1 MKKFGKTGII
11 ASAALVAALSV
22 SSLASV
28 MAGAQEETIVVPK
41 GFESEAVDI
50 AGGNEAL
57 LGWQYYFY
65 NDKDAAGNDRGY
77 SYESE
82 NLHVLATEKGR
93 TGNALHLKREKADG
107 ELVMYSYAFDVKAE
121 QNYIIGAFVKSLCA
135 QTANNKVTFKVKEQG
150 ANGSVIGDEHA
161 VLNSVDGRRDK
172 WTETTFSY
180 KTSTSAKTL
189 ILKICAE
196 GVGDFYVDD
205 ITVKSSNAGV
215 NSETYRMIGVGND
228 GASED
233 PASMPVLS
241 GVNLSSDSFDGDG
254 KSLKLNHNDV
264 YKTVFGILP
273 HGKTYNLSFKY
284 KNTSGGTADRM
295 SIRLDNVTTAGER
308 VWYAAPVNSTAGTPD
323 TEWKTYNY
331 EFTAVA
337 GQTDISWMG
346 IASYGGYLIDE
357 LSITG
362 TDEDGATMQYI
373 VNGSFSGAYL
383 EGYTYGGNYNVA
395 KQTDGTYVFASSA
408 VTKDS
413 GSGSRGYLRLDTSR
427 LEQGKTY
434 TLGFDYRSGGS
445 QAVTI
450 LYGTY
455 WQDQISLGDCGQS
468 TIAGWTS
475 KSFEFVAGTQVTDR
489 GDNTVRSATTIEIYG
504 DAGISWPTY
513 FKNISIKNAAGNE
526 FIENKTLV
534 APDGS
539 TYTSDFGTGDTEYTW
554 NDWNIVNGGIYGFT
568 FENGNK
574 DYKVCLNGSAGNA
587 ATAITKEIDVTGK
600 NIVSVDKQIYY
611 TADSSFG
618 SNLAV
623 TVLAGNNE
631 IAANEKGYFVL
642 PEGTESI
649 RVKFSANEFVTFKKV
664 YVNAHAH
671 GEDCANVGGKQYN
684 AYAFASDNLSCT
696 ATRYYACGGVA
707 KTETVETVFGGDSA
721 TFTETGKATYT
732 AVFKD
737 EDFDTQ
743 TVTVET
749 PMKSSPEVK
758 MIKNGASVR
767 TSEPYGIRWAAGI
780 RTADWNKLIEVYG
793 ENNVKAGV
801 IVAPLDYVEQADEFT
816 ISAFNAA
823 SLKYADIV
831 SDTFNAEVN
840 AMAEGYSGFYA
851 SLVNIQAGNL
861 NRKFAARAYV
871 AVEKDGVVTYYYGEY
886 SAENQAR
893 SIYEVSKSAVASS
906 TEKEAVKEFA
916 KGVLNKVID
925 VTVENGNAVL
935 TEIAGYASPYAVS
948 LSGNVLTI
956 TAADGADINNVK
968 IVCVNGKNY
977 KPTVSGN
984 AVTVSID

>member
-1 MKKFGKTGII
+1 MKKFGKMRI
-11 ASAALVAALSV
+11 AAAIALVAALLGSAT
-22 SSLASV
+22 ASAV
-28 MAGAQEETIVVPK
+28 GGVTAESATPT
-41 GFESEAVDI
+41 GFETQAVEI
-50 AGGNEAL
+50 TGGNEAL
-57 LGWQYYFY
+57 SGWQYYFY
-65 NDKDAAGNDRGY
+65 NETIKTYYQSNELFVR
-77 SYESE
+77 
-82 NLHVLATEKGR
+82 ATKNGR
-93 TGNALHLKREKADG
+93 TGNALEIERKKAGD
-107 ELVMYSYAFDVKAE
+107 ELWIYSYSFAVE
-121 QNYIIGAFVKSLCA
+121 SGTNYEISSFVKIADASGKLVYCIKEIDENGNDVTDSTILS
-135 QTANNKVTFKVKEQG
+135 QTQYIDRH
-150 ANGSVIGDEHA
+150 SVSG
-161 VLNSVDGRRDK
+161 VLSD
-172 WTETTFSY
+172 WTETSFTRTTEAAT
-180 KTSTSAKTL
+180 K
-189 ILKICAE
+189 KIVLRIRAE
-196 GVGDFYVDD
+196 GTGIINIDD
-205 ITVKSSNAGV
+205 LTVKKVIAPNT
-215 NSETYRMIGVGND
+215 NMFKMIGVGND
-228 GASED
+228 GKTED

-241 GVNLSSDSFDGDG
+241 ETNLSSDSSDGDG

-801 IVAPLDYVEQADEFT
+801 IVAPLDYVKQADEFT

-925 VTVENGNAVL
+925 VTVENGNVVL

>member
-1 MKKFGKTGII
+1 MKKFGKMRI
-11 ASAALVAALSV
+11 AAAIALVAALLGSAT
-22 SSLASV
+22 ASAV
-28 MAGAQEETIVVPK
+28 GGVTAESATPT
-41 GFESEAVDI
+41 GFETQAVEI
-50 AGGNEAL
+50 TGGNEAL
-57 LGWQYYFY
+57 SGWQYYFY
-65 NDKDAAGNDRGY
+65 NETIKTYYQSNELFVR
-77 SYESE
+77 
-82 NLHVLATEKGR
+82 ATQNGR
-93 TGNALHLKREKADG
+93 TGNALEIERKKAGD
-107 ELVMYSYAFDVKAE
+107 ELWIYSYSFAVE
-121 QNYIIGAFVKSLCA
+121 SGTNYEISSFVKIADASGKLVYCIKEIDENGNDVTDSTILS
-135 QTANNKVTFKVKEQG
+135 QTQYIDRH
-150 ANGSVIGDEHA
+150 SVSG
-161 VLNSVDGRRDK
+161 VLSD
-172 WTETTFSY
+172 WTETSFTRTTEAAT
-180 KTSTSAKTL
+180 K
-189 ILKICAE
+189 KIVLRIRAE
-196 GVGDFYVDD
+196 GTGIINIDD
-205 ITVKSSNAGV
+205 LTVKKVIAPNT
-215 NSETYRMIGVGND
+215 NMFKMIGVGND
-228 GASED
+228 GKTED

-241 GVNLSSDSFDGDG
+241 ETNLSSDSSDGDG

-295 SIRLDNVTTAGER
+295 SIRLDNVTTEGKR

-323 TEWKTYNY
+323 TEWQTYNY
-331 EFTAVA
+331 KFTAVA
-337 GQTDISWMG
+337 GQTDISWIG

-362 TDEDGATMQYI
+362 ADEDGATMQYI

-489 GDNTVRSATTIEIYG
+489 GDKTVRSATTIEIYG

-664 YVNAHAH
+664 YVNAHTH
-671 GEDCANVGGKQYN
+671 GEDCANVGGEQYN
-684 AYAFASDNLSCT
+684 AYAFASDNSSCT

-801 IVAPLDYVEQADEFT
+801 IVAPLDYVKQADEFT

-906 TEKEAVKEFA
+906 TEKETVKEFA

-948 LSGNVLTI
+948 LNGNVLTI

>member
-1 MKKFGKTGII
+1 MKKFGKMRI
-11 ASAALVAALSV
+11 AAAIALVAALLGSAT
-22 SSLASV
+22 ASAV
-28 MAGAQEETIVVPK
+28 GGVTAESATPT
-41 GFESEAVDI
+41 GFETQAVEI
-50 AGGNEAL
+50 TGGNEAL
-57 LGWQYYFY
+57 SGWQYYFY
-65 NDKDAAGNDRGY
+65 NETIKTYYQSNELFVR
-77 SYESE
+77 
-82 NLHVLATEKGR
+82 ATKNGR
-93 TGNALHLKREKADG
+93 TGNALEIERKKAGD
-107 ELVMYSYAFDVKAE
+107 ELWIYSYSFAVE
-121 QNYIIGAFVKSLCA
+121 SGTNYEISSFVKIADASGKLVYCIKEIDENGNDVTDSTILS
-135 QTANNKVTFKVKEQG
+135 QTQYIDRH
-150 ANGSVIGDEHA
+150 SVSG
-161 VLNSVDGRRDK
+161 VLSD
-172 WTETTFSY
+172 WTETSFTRTTEAAT
-180 KTSTSAKTL
+180 K
-189 ILKICAE
+189 KIVLRIRAE
-196 GVGDFYVDD
+196 GTGIINIDD
-205 ITVKSSNAGV
+205 LTVKKVIAPNT
-215 NSETYRMIGVGND
+215 NMFKMIGVGND
-228 GASED
+228 GKTED

-241 GVNLSSDSFDGDG
+241 GVNLSSDSSDGDG

-284 KNTSGGTADRM
+284 KNTSGGTADWM
-295 SIRLDNVTTAGER
+295 SIRLDNVTTEGKR

-323 TEWKTYNY
+323 TEWQTYNY
-331 EFTAVA
+331 KFTAVA
-337 GQTDISWMG
+337 GQTDISWIG

-395 KQTDGTYVFASSA
+395 KQTDETYVFASSA
-408 VTKDS
+408 VTKDD
-413 GSGSRGYLRLDTSR
+413 GTGARGYLRLDTSR

-489 GDNTVRSATTIEIYG
+489 GDKTVRSATTIEIYG

-574 DYKVCLNGSAGNA
+574 DYKVCLNGSADSTA
-587 ATAITKEIDVTGK
+587 IAITKEIDVTGK

-623 TVLAGNNE
+623 TILAGNNE

-671 GEDCANVGGKQYN
+671 GEDCANVGGEQYN
-684 AYAFASDNLSCT
+684 AYAFASDNSSCT

-707 KTETVETVFGGDSA
+707 KTETAKTVFGGDSA

-780 RTADWNKLIEVYG
+780 RTADWNKLVEVYG
-793 ENNVKAGV
+793 ENNVTAGV

-871 AVEKDGVVTYYYGEY
+871 AVKKDGVVTYYYGEY

-906 TEKEAVKEFA
+906 TEKETVKEFA
-916 KGVLNKVID
+916 KGMLNKVID

>member
-1 MKKFGKTGII
+1 MKKFGKMRI
-11 ASAALVAALSV
+11 AAAIALVAALLGSAT
-22 SSLASV
+22 ASAV
-28 MAGAQEETIVVPK
+28 GGVTAESATPT
-41 GFESEAVDI
+41 GFETQAVEI
-50 AGGNEAL
+50 TGGNEAL
-57 LGWQYYFY
+57 SGWQYYFY
-65 NDKDAAGNDRGY
+65 NETIKTYYQSNELFVR
-77 SYESE
+77 
-82 NLHVLATEKGR
+82 ATQNGR
-93 TGNALHLKREKADG
+93 TGNALEIERKKAGD
-107 ELVMYSYAFDVKAE
+107 ELWIYSYSFAVE
-121 QNYIIGAFVKSLCA
+121 SGTNYEISSFVKIADASGKLVYCIKEIDENGNDVTDSTILS
-135 QTANNKVTFKVKEQG
+135 QTQYIDRH
-150 ANGSVIGDEHA
+150 SVSG
-161 VLNSVDGRRDK
+161 VLSD
-172 WTETTFSY
+172 WTETSFTRTTEAAT
-180 KTSTSAKTL
+180 K
-189 ILKICAE
+189 KIVLRIRAE
-196 GVGDFYVDD
+196 GTGIINIDD
-205 ITVKSSNAGV
+205 LTVKKVIAPNT
-215 NSETYRMIGVGND
+215 NMFKMIGVGND

-241 GVNLSSDSFDGDG
+241 ETNLSSDSSDGDG

-295 SIRLDNVTTAGER
+295 SIRLDNVTTEGKR

-323 TEWKTYNY
+323 TEWQTYNY
-331 EFTAVA
+331 KFTAVA
-337 GQTDISWMG
+337 GQTDISWIG

-413 GSGSRGYLRLDTSR
+413 GSGARGYLRLDTSR

-568 FENGNK
+568 FEDGNK

-631 IAANEKGYFVL
+631 ISANEKGYFVL

-664 YVNAHAH
+664 YVNTHAH
-671 GEDCANVGGKQYN
+671 GEDCANVGGEQYN
-684 AYAFASDNLSCT
+684 AYAFASDNSSCT

-707 KTETVETVFGGDSA
+707 KTETAKTVFGGDSA

-801 IVAPLDYVEQADEFT
+801 IVAPLDYVKQADEFT

-906 TEKEAVKEFA
+906 TEKETVKEFA

>member
-1 MKKFGKTGII
+1 MKKFGKMRI
-11 ASAALVAALSV
+11 AAAIALVAALLGSAT
-22 SSLASV
+22 ASAV
-28 MAGAQEETIVVPK
+28 GGVTAESATPT
-41 GFESEAVDI
+41 GFETQAVEI
-50 AGGNEAL
+50 TGGNEAL
-57 LGWQYYFY
+57 SGWQYYFY
-65 NDKDAAGNDRGY
+65 NETIKTYYQSNELFVRATKD
-77 SYESE
+77 
-82 NLHVLATEKGR
+82 GR
-93 TGNALHLKREKADG
+93 TGNALEIERKKAGD
-107 ELVMYSYAFDVKAE
+107 ELWIYSYSFAVE
-121 QNYIIGAFVKSLCA
+121 SGTNYEISSFVKIADASGKLVYCIKEIDENGNDVTDSTILS
-135 QTANNKVTFKVKEQG
+135 QTQYIDRH
-150 ANGSVIGDEHA
+150 SVSG
-161 VLNSVDGRRDK
+161 VLSD
-172 WTETTFSY
+172 WTETSFTRTTEAAT
-180 KTSTSAKTL
+180 K
-189 ILKICAE
+189 KIVLRIRAE
-196 GVGDFYVDD
+196 GTGIINIDD
-205 ITVKSSNAGV
+205 LTVKKVIAPNT
-215 NSETYRMIGVGND
+215 NMFKMIGVGND
-228 GASED
+228 GKTED

-241 GVNLSSDSFDGDG
+241 GVNLSSDSSDGDG

-295 SIRLDNVTTAGER
+295 SIRLDNVTTAGKR

-337 GQTDISWMG
+337 GQTDISWIG

-413 GSGSRGYLRLDTSR
+413 GSESRGYLRLDTSR

-513 FKNISIKNAAGNE
+513 FKNISIKDVAGNE

-568 FENGNK
+568 FEDGNK

-631 IAANEKGYFVL
+631 ISANEKGYFVL

-671 GEDCANVGGKQYN
+671 GEDCANVGGEQYN

-871 AVEKDGVVTYYYGEY
+871 AVEKDGVITYYYGEY

>member
-1 MKKFGKTGII
+1 MKKFGKMRI
-11 ASAALVAALSV
+11 AAAIALVAALLGSAT
-22 SSLASV
+22 ASAV
-28 MAGAQEETIVVPK
+28 GGVTAEIATPT
-41 GFESEAVDI
+41 GFETQAVEI
-50 AGGNEAL
+50 TGGNEAL
-57 LGWQYYFY
+57 SGWQYYFY
-65 NDKDAAGNDRGY
+65 NETIKTYYQSNELFVR
-77 SYESE
+77 
-82 NLHVLATEKGR
+82 ATQNGR
-93 TGNALHLKREKADG
+93 TGNALEIERKKAGD
-107 ELVMYSYAFDVKAE
+107 ELWIYSYSFAVE
-121 QNYIIGAFVKSLCA
+121 SGTNYEISSFVKIADASGKLVYCIKEIDENGNDVTDSTILS
-135 QTANNKVTFKVKEQG
+135 QTQYIDRH
-150 ANGSVIGDEHA
+150 SVSG
-161 VLNSVDGRRDK
+161 VLSD
-172 WTETTFSY
+172 WTETSFTRTTEDAT
-180 KTSTSAKTL
+180 K
-189 ILKICAE
+189 KIVLRIRAE
-196 GVGDFYVDD
+196 GTGIINIDD
-205 ITVKSSNAGV
+205 LTVKKVIAPNT
-215 NSETYRMIGVGND
+215 NMFKMIGVGND

-241 GVNLSSDSFDGDG
+241 ETNLSSDSSDGDG

-323 TEWKTYNY
+323 TEWQTYNY

-337 GQTDISWMG
+337 GQTDISWIG

-395 KQTDGTYVFASSA
+395 KQTDETYVFASSA
-408 VTKDS
+408 ATKDD
-413 GSGSRGYLRLDTSR
+413 GTGARGYLRLDTSR

-671 GEDCANVGGKQYN
+671 GEDCANVGGEQYN

-801 IVAPLDYVEQADEFT
+801 IVAPLDYVKQADEFT

-906 TEKEAVKEFA
+906 TEKETVKEFA

-956 TAADGADINNVK
+956 TAADGADINYVK

>member
-50 AGGNEAL
+50 AGANEAL

-65 NDKDAAGNDRGY
+65 NDKDAAGNDRGF

-82 NLHVLATEKGR
+82 NLHVLATENGR

-107 ELVMYSYAFDVKAE
+107 ELVMYSYAFDVKAD
-121 QNYIIGAFVKSLCA
+121 QNYVIGAFVKSLCT

-161 VLNSVDGRRDK
+161 VLNSVDGRRDD

-180 KTSTSAKTL
+180 KTSASAKTL

-215 NSETYRMIGVGND
+215 NSETYQMIGVGND

-241 GVNLSSDSFDGDG
+241 GVNLSSDSSDGDG

-323 TEWKTYNY
+323 TEWQTYNY

-337 GQTDISWMG
+337 GQTDISWIG

-408 VTKDS
+408 ATKDD
-413 GSGSRGYLRLDTSR
+413 GTGARGYLRLDTSR

-504 DAGISWPTY
+504 DAGICWPTY
-513 FKNISIKNAAGNE
+513 FRNFSIKDAAGNE

-534 APDGS
+534 APDVVLGENEFPYGTFEGNVNYVPQDWTFEGEGNIYGLVFDTRWEAGAKPDWKICLYGTEEVPASAISKEIAVSKRTLALGYKAYTGS
-539 TYTSDFGTGDTEYTW
+539 VKVSALVGDTEIEA
-554 NDWNIVNGGIYGFT
+554 D
-568 FENGNK
+568 ENGF
-574 DYKVCLNGSAGNA
+574 
-587 ATAITKEIDVTGK
+587 IE
-600 NIVSVDKQIYY
+600 
-611 TADSSFG
+611 
-618 SNLAV
+618 
-623 TVLAGNNE
+623 
-631 IAANEKGYFVL
+631 L
-642 PEGTESI
+642 PEGTESV
-649 RVKFSANEFVTFKKV
+649 RLRFTATEYAAFKKLFLGTHTHAAPAEGGTTTEEATCTKIGGTFYYCGDCEKNV
-664 YVNAHAH
+664 YIEKIPMLPHDLEHVHEDATCRDGVDKDVCKVCH
-671 GEDCANVGGKQYN
+671 GEFN
-684 AYAFASDNLSCT
+684 
-696 ATRYYACGGVA
+696 
-707 KTETVETVFGGDSA
+707 
-721 TFTETGKATYT
+721 
-732 AVFKD
+732 
-737 EDFDTQ
+737 
-743 TVTVET
+743 VTVLPATGEHVYEKEILKEAT
-749 PMKSSPEVK
+749 CTSNGTEQDVCKVCGSKGNISVIPKKPHDYKDGKCTVCNAADPDYKPADSEDGKKGGCKSS
-758 MIKNGASVR
+758 
-767 TSEPYGIRWAAGI
+767 
-780 RTADWNKLIEVYG
+780 
-793 ENNVKAGV
+793 
-801 IVAPLDYVEQADEFT
+801 
-816 ISAFNAA
+816 
-823 SLKYADIV
+823 
-831 SDTFNAEVN
+831 
-840 AMAEGYSGFYA
+840 
-851 SLVNIQAGNL
+851 
-861 NRKFAARAYV
+861 
-871 AVEKDGVVTYYYGEY
+871 
-886 SAENQAR
+886 
-893 SIYEVSKSAVASS
+893 
-906 TEKEAVKEFA
+906 
-916 KGVLNKVID
+916 
-925 VTVENGNAVL
+925 
-935 TEIAGYASPYAVS
+935 
-948 LSGNVLTI
+948 
-956 TAADGADINNVK
+956 
-968 IVCVNGKNY
+968 
-977 KPTVSGN
+977 VSGG
-984 AVTVSID
+984 AIALGGLIAAAFVIGKRKKD

>member
-1 MKKFGKTGII
+1 MKKFGKMRI
-11 ASAALVAALSV
+11 AAAIALVAALLGSAT
-22 SSLASV
+22 ASAV
-28 MAGAQEETIVVPK
+28 GGVTAESATPT
-41 GFESEAVDI
+41 GFETQAVEI
-50 AGGNEAL
+50 TGGNEAL
-57 LGWQYYFY
+57 SGWQYYFY
-65 NDKDAAGNDRGY
+65 NETIKTYYQSNELFVR
-77 SYESE
+77 
-82 NLHVLATEKGR
+82 ATKNGR
-93 TGNALHLKREKADG
+93 TGNALEIERKKAGD
-107 ELVMYSYAFDVKAE
+107 ELWIYSYSFAVE
-121 QNYIIGAFVKSLCA
+121 SGTNYEISSFVKIADASGKLVYCIKEIDENGNDVTDSTILS
-135 QTANNKVTFKVKEQG
+135 QTQYIDRH
-150 ANGSVIGDEHA
+150 SVSG
-161 VLNSVDGRRDK
+161 VLSD
-172 WTETTFSY
+172 WTETSFTRTTEAAT
-180 KTSTSAKTL
+180 K
-189 ILKICAE
+189 KIVLRIRAE
-196 GVGDFYVDD
+196 GTGIINIDD
-205 ITVKSSNAGV
+205 LTVKKVIAPNT
-215 NSETYRMIGVGND
+215 NMFKMIGVGND
-228 GASED
+228 GKTED

-241 GVNLSSDSFDGDG
+241 GVNLSSDSSDGDG

-295 SIRLDNVTTAGER
+295 SIRLDNVTTEGKR

-323 TEWKTYNY
+323 TEWQTYNY
-331 EFTAVA
+331 KFTAVA
-337 GQTDISWMG
+337 GQTDISWIG

-395 KQTDGTYVFASSA
+395 KQTDETYVFASSA
-408 VTKDS
+408 VTKDD
-413 GSGSRGYLRLDTSR
+413 GTGARGYLRLDTSR

-489 GDNTVRSATTIEIYG
+489 GDKTVRSATTIEIYG
-504 DAGISWPTY
+504 DAGICWPTY

-671 GEDCANVGGKQYN
+671 GEDCANVGGEQYN
-684 AYAFASDNLSCT
+684 AYAFASDNSSCT

-737 EDFDTQ
+737 EDFHTQ

-801 IVAPLDYVEQADEFT
+801 IVAPLDYVKQADEFT

-906 TEKEAVKEFA
+906 TEKETVKEFA

-948 LSGNVLTI
+948 LNGNVLTI

-984 AVTVSID
+984 AVNVSID

>member
-50 AGGNEAL
+50 AGANEAL

-65 NDKDAAGNDRGY
+65 NDKDAAGNDRGF

-82 NLHVLATEKGR
+82 NLHVLATENGR

-107 ELVMYSYAFDVKAE
+107 ELVMYSYAFDVKAD
-121 QNYIIGAFVKSLCA
+121 QNYVIGAFVKSLCT
-135 QTANNKVTFKVKEQG
+135 QTANNKVTFKVKEQS

-161 VLNSVDGRRDK
+161 VLNSVDGRRDD

-189 ILKICAE
+189 VLKICAE

-228 GASED
+228 GKTED

-241 GVNLSSDSFDGDG
+241 GVNLSSDSSDGDG

-337 GQTDISWMG
+337 GQTDISWIG

-408 VTKDS
+408 ATKDD
-413 GSGSRGYLRLDTSR
+413 GTGARGYLKPDVSKLVAGT
-427 LEQGKTY
+427 EY
-434 TLGFDYRSGGS
+434 TLSFDYRSGGS
-445 QAVTI
+445 QAGSVF
-450 LYGTY
+450 YGNG
-455 WQDQISLGDCGQS
+455 WGDAEENLKDICTLTQA
-468 TIAGWTS
+468 TIASWTHKEVKFTAREGS
-475 KSFEFVAGTQVTDR
+475 HF
-489 GDNTVRSATTIEIYG
+489 EIYG
-504 DAGISWPTY
+504 DAGICWPTY
-513 FKNISIKNAAGNE
+513 FKNISIKEAAGNE

-534 APDGS
+534 APKVVLGENEFPHGTFEGNVNYVPQDWTFEGEGNIYGLVFDTRWEAGAKPDWKICLYGTEDAPASAISKEIAVSKRTLALGYKAYTGS
-539 TYTSDFGTGDTEYTW
+539 VKVSALVGDTEIEA
-554 NDWNIVNGGIYGFT
+554 D
-568 FENGNK
+568 ENGF
-574 DYKVCLNGSAGNA
+574 
-587 ATAITKEIDVTGK
+587 IE
-600 NIVSVDKQIYY
+600 
-611 TADSSFG
+611 
-618 SNLAV
+618 
-623 TVLAGNNE
+623 
-631 IAANEKGYFVL
+631 L
-642 PEGTESI
+642 PEGTESV
-649 RVKFSANEFVTFKKV
+649 RLRFTATEYAAFKKLFLGTHTHAAPAEGGTTTEEATCTKIGGTFYYCGDCEKNV
-664 YVNAHAH
+664 YIEKIPMLPHDLEHVHEDATCRDGVDKDVCKVCH
-671 GEDCANVGGKQYN
+671 GEFN
-684 AYAFASDNLSCT
+684 
-696 ATRYYACGGVA
+696 
-707 KTETVETVFGGDSA
+707 
-721 TFTETGKATYT
+721 
-732 AVFKD
+732 
-737 EDFDTQ
+737 
-743 TVTVET
+743 VTVLPATGEHVYEKEILKEAT
-749 PMKSSPEVK
+749 CTSNGTEQDVCQVCGSKGNISVIPKKPHDYKDGKCTVCNAEDPDYKPADSEDGKKGGCKSS
-758 MIKNGASVR
+758 
-767 TSEPYGIRWAAGI
+767 
-780 RTADWNKLIEVYG
+780 
-793 ENNVKAGV
+793 
-801 IVAPLDYVEQADEFT
+801 
-816 ISAFNAA
+816 
-823 SLKYADIV
+823 
-831 SDTFNAEVN
+831 
-840 AMAEGYSGFYA
+840 
-851 SLVNIQAGNL
+851 
-861 NRKFAARAYV
+861 
-871 AVEKDGVVTYYYGEY
+871 
-886 SAENQAR
+886 
-893 SIYEVSKSAVASS
+893 
-906 TEKEAVKEFA
+906 
-916 KGVLNKVID
+916 
-925 VTVENGNAVL
+925 
-935 TEIAGYASPYAVS
+935 
-948 LSGNVLTI
+948 
-956 TAADGADINNVK
+956 
-968 IVCVNGKNY
+968 
-977 KPTVSGN
+977 VSGG
-984 AVTVSID
+984 AIVLGGLIAAAFVVGKRKKDV

>member
-1 MKKFGKTGII
+1 MKKFGKMRI
-11 ASAALVAALSV
+11 AAAITLVAALLGSAT
-22 SSLASV
+22 ASAV
-28 MAGAQEETIVVPK
+28 GGVTAESATPT
-41 GFESEAVDI
+41 GFETQAVEI
-50 AGGNEAL
+50 TGGNEAL
-57 LGWQYYFY
+57 SGWQYYFY
-65 NDKDAAGNDRGY
+65 NETIKTYYQSNELFVR
-77 SYESE
+77 
-82 NLHVLATEKGR
+82 ATQNGR
-93 TGNALHLKREKADG
+93 TGNALEIERKKAGD
-107 ELVMYSYAFDVKAE
+107 ELWIYSYSFAVE
-121 QNYIIGAFVKSLCA
+121 SGTNYEISSFVKIADASGKLVYCIKEIDENGNDVTDSTILS
-135 QTANNKVTFKVKEQG
+135 QTQYIDRH
-150 ANGSVIGDEHA
+150 SVSG
-161 VLNSVDGRRDK
+161 VLSD
-172 WTETTFSY
+172 WTETSFTRTTEAAT
-180 KTSTSAKTL
+180 K
-189 ILKICAE
+189 KIVLRIRAE
-196 GVGDFYVDD
+196 GTGIINIDD
-205 ITVKSSNAGV
+205 LTVKKVIAPNT
-215 NSETYRMIGVGND
+215 NMFKMIGVGND

-241 GVNLSSDSFDGDG
+241 ETNLSSDSSDGDG

-264 YKTVFGILP
+264 YKTVFGVLP

-295 SIRLDNVTTAGER
+295 SIRLDNVTTAGVR
-308 VWYAAPVNSTAGTPD
+308 AYYAAPVNSTAGTPD

-337 GQTDISWMG
+337 GQTDISWIG

-489 GDNTVRSATTIEIYG
+489 GDKTVRSATTIEIYG

-671 GEDCANVGGKQYN
+671 GEDCANVGGEQYN
-684 AYAFASDNLSCT
+684 AYAFASDNSSCT

-801 IVAPLDYVEQADEFT
+801 IVAPLDYVKQADEFT

>member
-1 MKKFGKTGII
+1 MKKFGKMRI
-11 ASAALVAALSV
+11 AAAIALVAALLGSAT
-22 SSLASV
+22 ASAV
-28 MAGAQEETIVVPK
+28 GGVTAESATPT
-41 GFESEAVDI
+41 GFETQAVEI
-50 AGGNEAL
+50 TGGNEAL
-57 LGWQYYFY
+57 SGWQYYFY
-65 NDKDAAGNDRGY
+65 NETIKTYYQSNELFVR
-77 SYESE
+77 
-82 NLHVLATEKGR
+82 ATQNGR
-93 TGNALHLKREKADG
+93 TGNALEIERKKAGD
-107 ELVMYSYAFDVKAE
+107 ELWIYSYSFAVE
-121 QNYIIGAFVKSLCA
+121 SGTNYEISSFVKIADASGKLVYCIKEIDEIGNDVTDSTILS
-135 QTANNKVTFKVKEQG
+135 QTQYIDRH
-150 ANGSVIGDEHA
+150 SVSG
-161 VLNSVDGRRDK
+161 VLSD
-172 WTETTFSY
+172 WTETSFTRTTEAAT
-180 KTSTSAKTL
+180 K
-189 ILKICAE
+189 KIVLRIRAE
-196 GVGDFYVDD
+196 GTGIINIDD
-205 ITVKSSNAGV
+205 LTVKKVIAPNT
-215 NSETYRMIGVGND
+215 NMFKMIGVGND
-228 GASED
+228 GKTED

-241 GVNLSSDSFDGDG
+241 ETNLSSDSSDGDG

-295 SIRLDNVTTAGER
+295 SIRLDNVTTAGDR
-308 VWYAAPVNSTAGTPD
+308 VWYATPVNSTAGTPD

-489 GDNTVRSATTIEIYG
+489 GDKTVRSATTIEIYG

-568 FENGNK
+568 FEDGNK

-631 IAANEKGYFVL
+631 ISANEKGYFVL

-664 YVNAHAH
+664 YVNTHAH
-671 GEDCANVGGKQYN
+671 GEDCANVGGEQYN

-707 KTETVETVFGGDSA
+707 KTETAKTVFGGDSA

-801 IVAPLDYVEQADEFT
+801 IVAPLDYVKQADEFT

-831 SDTFNAEVN
+831 SDSFNAEVN

-906 TEKEAVKEFA
+906 TEKETVKEFA

>member
-1 MKKFGKTGII
+1 MKKFGKMRI
-11 ASAALVAALSV
+11 AAAIALVAALLGSAT
-22 SSLASV
+22 ASAV
-28 MAGAQEETIVVPK
+28 GGVTAESATPT
-41 GFESEAVDI
+41 GFETQAVEI
-50 AGGNEAL
+50 TGGNEAL
-57 LGWQYYFY
+57 SGWQYYFY
-65 NDKDAAGNDRGY
+65 NETIKTYYQSNELFVR
-77 SYESE
+77 
-82 NLHVLATEKGR
+82 ATQNGR
-93 TGNALHLKREKADG
+93 TGNALEIERKKAGD
-107 ELVMYSYAFDVKAE
+107 ELWIYSYSFAVE
-121 QNYIIGAFVKSLCA
+121 SGTNYEISSFVKIADASGKLVYCIKEIDENGNDVTDSTILS
-135 QTANNKVTFKVKEQG
+135 QTQYIDRH
-150 ANGSVIGDEHA
+150 SVSG
-161 VLNSVDGRRDK
+161 VLSD
-172 WTETTFSY
+172 WTETSFTRTTEAAT
-180 KTSTSAKTL
+180 K
-189 ILKICAE
+189 KIVLRIRAE
-196 GVGDFYVDD
+196 GTGIINIDD
-205 ITVKSSNAGV
+205 LTVKKVIAPNT
-215 NSETYRMIGVGND
+215 NMFKMIGVGND
-228 GASED
+228 GKSED

-241 GVNLSSDSFDGDG
+241 ETNLSSDSSDGDG

-295 SIRLDNVTTAGER
+295 SIRLDNVTTEGKR

-323 TEWKTYNY
+323 TEWQTYNY
-331 EFTAVA
+331 KFTAVA
-337 GQTDISWMG
+337 GQTDISWIG

-395 KQTDGTYVFASSA
+395 KQTDGTDVFASSA

-489 GDNTVRSATTIEIYG
+489 GDKTVRSATTIEIYG

-554 NDWNIVNGGIYGFT
+554 NDWNIVNGGIYGFM

-671 GEDCANVGGKQYN
+671 GEDCANVGGEQYN
-684 AYAFASDNLSCT
+684 AYAFASDNSSCT

-801 IVAPLDYVEQADEFT
+801 IVAPLDYVKQADEFT

-906 TEKEAVKEFA
+906 TEKETVKEFA

-935 TEIAGYASPYAVS
+935 AEIAGYASPYAVS

>member
-1 MKKFGKTGII
+1 MNKFGKMRVI
-11 ASAALVAALSV
+11 AAFTLALTM
-22 SSLASV
+22 LASV
-28 MAGAQEETIVVPK
+28 AAPSFASAEGESVIK
-41 GFESEAVDI
+41 SFEPRAVEID
-50 AGGNEAL
+50 GENEAL
-57 LGWQYYFY
+57 SGWQYYFFNASLNWY
-65 NDKDAAGNDRGY
+65 YQSNELFVR
-77 SYESE
+77 
-82 NLHVLATEKGR
+82 ATKNGR
-93 TGNALHLKREKADG
+93 TGNAMEIERKKATD
-107 ELVMYSYAFDVKAE
+107 ELWVSSYSFAVKPGTE
-121 QNYIIGAFVKSLCA
+121 YNISSFVKTTDSSCKLVWC
-135 QTANNKVTFKVKEQG
+135 VKELDE
-150 ANGSVIGDEHA
+150 NGNDVTDSTILSQTQYIDRHSVSG
-161 VLNSVDGRRDK
+161 VLSD
-172 WTETTFSY
+172 WTETSFTRTTEAAT
-180 KTSTSAKTL
+180 K
-189 ILKICAE
+189 KIVLRIRAE
-196 GVGDFYVDD
+196 GTGIINIDD
-205 ITVKSSNAGV
+205 LTVKKVIAPNT
-215 NSETYRMIGVGND
+215 NMFKMIGVGND

-241 GVNLSSDSFDGDG
+241 ETNLSSDSSDGDG

-295 SIRLDNVTTAGER
+295 SIRLDNVTTAGDR

-323 TEWKTYNY
+323 TEWQTYNY
-331 EFTAVA
+331 KFTAVA
-337 GQTDISWMG
+337 GQTDISWIG

-413 GSGSRGYLRLDTSR
+413 GSGARGYLRLDTSR

-568 FENGNK
+568 FEDGNK

-631 IAANEKGYFVL
+631 ISANEKGYFVL

-664 YVNAHAH
+664 YVNTHAH
-671 GEDCANVGGKQYN
+671 GEDCANVGGEQYN
-684 AYAFASDNLSCT
+684 AYAFASDNSSCT

-801 IVAPLDYVEQADEFT
+801 IVAPLDYVKQADEFT

-935 TEIAGYASPYAVS
+935 TEIAGYASPYGVS
-948 LSGNVLTI
+948 LNGNVLTI

>member
-1 MKKFGKTGII
+1 MKKFGKMRI
-11 ASAALVAALSV
+11 AAAIALVAALLGSAT
-22 SSLASV
+22 ASAV
-28 MAGAQEETIVVPK
+28 GGVTAESATPT
-41 GFESEAVDI
+41 GFETQAVEI
-50 AGGNEAL
+50 TGGNEAL
-57 LGWQYYFY
+57 SGWQYYFY
-65 NDKDAAGNDRGY
+65 NETIKTYYQSNELFVR
-77 SYESE
+77 
-82 NLHVLATEKGR
+82 ATQNGR
-93 TGNALHLKREKADG
+93 TGNALEIERKKAGD
-107 ELVMYSYAFDVKAE
+107 ELWIYSYSFAVE
-121 QNYIIGAFVKSLCA
+121 SGTNYEISSFVKIADASGKLVYCIKEIDENGNDVTDSTILS
-135 QTANNKVTFKVKEQG
+135 QTQYIDRH
-150 ANGSVIGDEHA
+150 SVSG
-161 VLNSVDGRRDK
+161 VLSD
-172 WTETTFSY
+172 WTETSFTRTTEAAT
-180 KTSTSAKTL
+180 K
-189 ILKICAE
+189 KIVLRIRAE
-196 GVGDFYVDD
+196 GTGIINIDD
-205 ITVKSSNAGV
+205 LTVKKVIAPNT
-215 NSETYRMIGVGND
+215 NMFKMIGVGND
-228 GASED
+228 GKSED

-241 GVNLSSDSFDGDG
+241 ETNLSSDSSDGDG

-295 SIRLDNVTTAGER
+295 SIRLDNVTTEGKR

-323 TEWKTYNY
+323 TEWQTYNY
-331 EFTAVA
+331 KFTAVA

-489 GDNTVRSATTIEIYG
+489 GDKTVRSATTIEIYG

-631 IAANEKGYFVL
+631 ISANEKGYFVL

-671 GEDCANVGGKQYN
+671 GEDCANVGGEQYN
-684 AYAFASDNLSCT
+684 AYAFASDNSSCT

-801 IVAPLDYVEQADEFT
+801 IVAPLDYVKQADEFT

-831 SDTFNAEVN
+831 SDSFNAEVN

>member
-1 MKKFGKTGII
+1 MKKFGKMRI
-11 ASAALVAALSV
+11 AAAIALVAALLGSAT
-22 SSLASV
+22 ASAV
-28 MAGAQEETIVVPK
+28 GGVTAESATPT
-41 GFESEAVDI
+41 GFETQAVEI
-50 AGGNEAL
+50 TGGNEAL
-57 LGWQYYFY
+57 SGWQYYFY
-65 NDKDAAGNDRGY
+65 NETIKTYYQSNELFVR
-77 SYESE
+77 
-82 NLHVLATEKGR
+82 ATQNGR
-93 TGNALHLKREKADG
+93 TGNALEIERKKAGD
-107 ELVMYSYAFDVKAE
+107 ELWIYSYSFAVE
-121 QNYIIGAFVKSLCA
+121 SGTNYEISSFVKIADASGKLVYCIKEIDENGNDVTDSTILS
-135 QTANNKVTFKVKEQG
+135 QTQYIDRH
-150 ANGSVIGDEHA
+150 SVSG
-161 VLNSVDGRRDK
+161 VLSD
-172 WTETTFSY
+172 WTETSFTRTTEAAT
-180 KTSTSAKTL
+180 K
-189 ILKICAE
+189 KIVLRIRAE
-196 GVGDFYVDD
+196 GTGIINIDD
-205 ITVKSSNAGV
+205 LTVKKVIAPNT
-215 NSETYRMIGVGND
+215 NMFKMIGVGND

-241 GVNLSSDSFDGDG
+241 ETNLSSDSSDGDG

-295 SIRLDNVTTAGER
+295 SIRLDNVTTEGKR

-323 TEWKTYNY
+323 TEWQTYNY

-568 FENGNK
+568 FEDGNK

-671 GEDCANVGGKQYN
+671 GEDCANVGGEQYN
-684 AYAFASDNLSCT
+684 AYAFASDNSSCT

-906 TEKEAVKEFA
+906 TEKETVKEFA

-935 TEIAGYASPYAVS
+935 TEIAGYASPYGVS
-948 LSGNVLTI
+948 LNGNVLTI

>member
-1 MKKFGKTGII
+1 MKKFGKMRI
-11 ASAALVAALSV
+11 AAAIALVAALLGSAT
-22 SSLASV
+22 ASAV
-28 MAGAQEETIVVPK
+28 GGVTAESATPT
-41 GFESEAVDI
+41 GFETQAVEI
-50 AGGNEAL
+50 TGGNEAL
-57 LGWQYYFY
+57 SGWQYYFY
-65 NDKDAAGNDRGY
+65 NETIKTYYQSNELFVRATKD
-77 SYESE
+77 
-82 NLHVLATEKGR
+82 GR
-93 TGNALHLKREKADG
+93 TGNALEIERKKVGD
-107 ELVMYSYAFDVKAE
+107 ELWIYSYSFAVE
-121 QNYIIGAFVKSLCA
+121 SGTNYEISSFVKIADASGKLVYCIKEIDENGNDVTDSTILS
-135 QTANNKVTFKVKEQG
+135 QTQYIDRH
-150 ANGSVIGDEHA
+150 SVSG
-161 VLNSVDGRRDK
+161 VLSD
-172 WTETTFSY
+172 WTETSFTRTTEAAT
-180 KTSTSAKTL
+180 K
-189 ILKICAE
+189 KIVLRIRAE
-196 GVGDFYVDD
+196 GTGIINIDD
-205 ITVKSSNAGV
+205 LTVKKVIAPNT
-215 NSETYRMIGVGND
+215 NMFKMIGVGN
-228 GASED
+228 GLAED
-233 PASMPVLS
+233 TKPKTMPVLS
-241 GVNLSSDSFDGDG
+241 EVNLSSDSSDGDG

-264 YKTVFGILP
+264 YRTVFGILP
-273 HGKTYNLSFKY
+273 HGKTYRLSFKY
-284 KNTSGGTADRM
+284 KNTAGGTADGLG
-295 SIRLDNVTTAGER
+295 IRLDNVTTSGER
-308 VWYAAPVNSTAGTPD
+308 VWYAAPVNSTEGKPD
-323 TEWKTYNY
+323 TEWQTYNY
-331 EFTAVA
+331 DFTAVA
-337 GQTDISWMG
+337 GQTDICWMA
-346 IASYGGYLIDE
+346 ITATGGYLIDE

-413 GSGSRGYLRLDTSR
+413 GSESRGYLRLDTSR

-513 FKNISIKNAAGNE
+513 FKNISIKDAAGNE

-568 FENGNK
+568 FEDGNK
-574 DYKVCLNGSAGNA
+574 DYKVCLNGSADNA

-631 IAANEKGYFVL
+631 ISANEKGYFVL

-671 GEDCANVGGKQYN
+671 GEDCANVGGEQYN

-780 RTADWNKLIEVYG
+780 RTADWNKLVEVYG

-801 IVAPLDYVEQADEFT
+801 IVAPLDYVKQADEFT
-816 ISAFNAA
+816 ISAFNEA

>member
-1 MKKFGKTGII
+1 MKKFGKMRI
-11 ASAALVAALSV
+11 AAAIALVAALLGSAT
-22 SSLASV
+22 ASAV
-28 MAGAQEETIVVPK
+28 GGVTAESATPT
-41 GFESEAVDI
+41 GFETQAVEI
-50 AGGNEAL
+50 TGGNEAL
-57 LGWQYYFY
+57 SGWQYYFY
-65 NDKDAAGNDRGY
+65 NETIKTYYQSNELFVR
-77 SYESE
+77 
-82 NLHVLATEKGR
+82 ATQNGR
-93 TGNALHLKREKADG
+93 TGNALEIERKKAGD
-107 ELVMYSYAFDVKAE
+107 ELWIYSYSFAVE
-121 QNYIIGAFVKSLCA
+121 SGTNYEISSFVKIADASGKLVYCIKEIDENGNDVTDSTILS
-135 QTANNKVTFKVKEQG
+135 QTQYIDRH
-150 ANGSVIGDEHA
+150 SVSG
-161 VLNSVDGRRDK
+161 VLSD
-172 WTETTFSY
+172 WTETSFTRTTEAAT
-180 KTSTSAKTL
+180 K
-189 ILKICAE
+189 KIVLRIRAE
-196 GVGDFYVDD
+196 GTGIINIDD
-205 ITVKSSNAGV
+205 LTVKKVIAPNT
-215 NSETYRMIGVGND
+215 NMFKMIGVGND
-228 GASED
+228 GKTED

-241 GVNLSSDSFDGDG
+241 ETNLSSDSSDGDG

-295 SIRLDNVTTAGER
+295 SIRLDNVTTEGKR

-323 TEWKTYNY
+323 TEWQTYNY

-489 GDNTVRSATTIEIYG
+489 GDKTVRSATTIEIYG

-684 AYAFASDNLSCT
+684 AYAFASDNSSCT

-801 IVAPLDYVEQADEFT
+801 IVAPLDYVKQADEFT

-906 TEKEAVKEFA
+906 TEKETVKEFA

-935 TEIAGYASPYAVS
+935 TEIAGYASPYGVS

>member
-1 MKKFGKTGII
+1 MKKFGKMRI
-11 ASAALVAALSV
+11 AAAIALVAALLGSAT
-22 SSLASV
+22 ASAV
-28 MAGAQEETIVVPK
+28 GGVTAESATPT
-41 GFESEAVDI
+41 GFETQAVEI
-50 AGGNEAL
+50 TGGNEAL
-57 LGWQYYFY
+57 SGWQYYFY
-65 NDKDAAGNDRGY
+65 NETIKTYYQSNELFVRATKD
-77 SYESE
+77 
-82 NLHVLATEKGR
+82 GR
-93 TGNALHLKREKADG
+93 TGNALEIERKKAGD
-107 ELVMYSYAFDVKAE
+107 ELWIYSYSFAVE
-121 QNYIIGAFVKSLCA
+121 SGTNYEISSFVKIADASGKLVYCIKEIDENGNDVTDSTILS
-135 QTANNKVTFKVKEQG
+135 QTQYIDRH
-150 ANGSVIGDEHA
+150 SVSG
-161 VLNSVDGRRDK
+161 VLSD
-172 WTETTFSY
+172 WTETSFTRTTEAAT
-180 KTSTSAKTL
+180 K
-189 ILKICAE
+189 KIVLRIRAE
-196 GVGDFYVDD
+196 GTGIINIDD
-205 ITVKSSNAGV
+205 LTVKKVIAPNT
-215 NSETYRMIGVGND
+215 NMFKMIGVGND
-228 GASED
+228 GESED

-241 GVNLSSDSFDGDG
+241 GVNLSSDSSDGDG

-323 TEWKTYNY
+323 TEWQTYNY
-331 EFTAVA
+331 KFTAVA
-337 GQTDISWMG
+337 GQTDISWIG

-362 TDEDGATMQYI
+362 ADENGATMQYI

-489 GDNTVRSATTIEIYG
+489 GDKTVRSATTIEIYG

-568 FENGNK
+568 FEDGNK
-574 DYKVCLNGSAGNA
+574 DYKVCLNGSADSTA
-587 ATAITKEIDVTGK
+587 IAITKGIDVTGK

-623 TVLAGNNE
+623 TILAGNNE

-671 GEDCANVGGKQYN
+671 GEDCANVGGEQYN
-684 AYAFASDNLSCT
+684 AYAFASDNSSCT

-707 KTETVETVFGGDSA
+707 KTETAKTVFGGDSA

-801 IVAPLDYVEQADEFT
+801 IVAPLDYVKQADEFT

-906 TEKEAVKEFA
+906 TEKETVKEFA

-935 TEIAGYASPYAVS
+935 TEISGYASPYGVS
-948 LSGNVLTI
+948 LNGNVLTI

>member
-1 MKKFGKTGII
+1 MKKFGKMRI
-11 ASAALVAALSV
+11 AAAIALVAALLGSAT
-22 SSLASV
+22 ASAV
-28 MAGAQEETIVVPK
+28 GGVTAESATPT
-41 GFESEAVDI
+41 GFETQAVEI
-50 AGGNEAL
+50 TGGNEAL
-57 LGWQYYFY
+57 SGWQYYFY
-65 NDKDAAGNDRGY
+65 NETIKTYYQSNELFVR
-77 SYESE
+77 
-82 NLHVLATEKGR
+82 ATQNGR
-93 TGNALHLKREKADG
+93 TGNALEIERKKAGD
-107 ELVMYSYAFDVKAE
+107 ELWIYSYSFAVE
-121 QNYIIGAFVKSLCA
+121 SGTNYEISSFVKIADASGKLVYCIKEIDENGNDVTDSTILS
-135 QTANNKVTFKVKEQG
+135 QTQYIDRH
-150 ANGSVIGDEHA
+150 SVSG
-161 VLNSVDGRRDK
+161 VLSD
-172 WTETTFSY
+172 WTETSFTRTTEAAT
-180 KTSTSAKTL
+180 K
-189 ILKICAE
+189 KIVLRIRAE
-196 GVGDFYVDD
+196 GTGIINIDD
-205 ITVKSSNAGV
+205 LTVKKVIAPNT
-215 NSETYRMIGVGND
+215 NMFKMIGVGND

-241 GVNLSSDSFDGDG
+241 ETNLSSDSSDGDG
-254 KSLKLNHNDV
+254 NSLKLNHNDV

-323 TEWKTYNY
+323 TEWQTYNY
-331 EFTAVA
+331 KFTAVA
-337 GQTDISWMG
+337 GQTDISWIG

-413 GSGSRGYLRLDTSR
+413 GSGARGYLRLDTSR

-671 GEDCANVGGKQYN
+671 GEDCANVGGEQYN
-684 AYAFASDNLSCT
+684 AYAFASDNSSCT

-707 KTETVETVFGGDSA
+707 KTETAKTVFGGDSA

-801 IVAPLDYVEQADEFT
+801 IVAPLDYVKQADEFT

-871 AVEKDGVVTYYYGEY
+871 AVKKDGVVTYYYGEY

-906 TEKEAVKEFA
+906 TEKETVKEFA

>member
-1 MKKFGKTGII
+1 MRI
-11 ASAALVAALSV
+11 AAAIALVAALLGSAT
-22 SSLASV
+22 ASAV
-28 MAGAQEETIVVPK
+28 GGVTAESATPT
-41 GFESEAVDI
+41 GFETQAVEI
-50 AGGNEAL
+50 TGGNEAL
-57 LGWQYYFY
+57 SGWQYYFY
-65 NDKDAAGNDRGY
+65 NETIKTYYQSNELFVR
-77 SYESE
+77 
-82 NLHVLATEKGR
+82 ATQNGR
-93 TGNALHLKREKADG
+93 TGNALEIERKKAGD
-107 ELVMYSYAFDVKAE
+107 ELWIYSYSFAVE
-121 QNYIIGAFVKSLCA
+121 SGTNYEISSFVKIADASGKLVYCIKEIDENGNDVTDSTIFS
-135 QTANNKVTFKVKEQG
+135 QTQYIDRH
-150 ANGSVIGDEHA
+150 SVSG
-161 VLNSVDGRRDK
+161 VLSD
-172 WTETTFSY
+172 WTETSFTRTTEAAT
-180 KTSTSAKTL
+180 K
-189 ILKICAE
+189 KIVLRIRAE
-196 GVGDFYVDD
+196 GTGIINIDD
-205 ITVKSSNAGV
+205 LTVKKVIAPNT
-215 NSETYRMIGVGND
+215 NMFKMIGVGND
-228 GASED
+228 GKTED

-241 GVNLSSDSFDGDG
+241 ETNLSSDSSDGDG

-295 SIRLDNVTTAGER
+295 SIRLDNVTTAGVR
-308 VWYAAPVNSTAGTPD
+308 AYYAAPVNSTAGTPD
-323 TEWKTYNY
+323 TEWQTYNY

-489 GDNTVRSATTIEIYG
+489 GDKTVRSATTIEIYG

-671 GEDCANVGGKQYN
+671 GEDCANVGGEQYN

-801 IVAPLDYVEQADEFT
+801 IVAPLDYVKQADEFT

-906 TEKEAVKEFA
+906 TEKETVKEFA

>member
-1 MKKFGKTGII
+1 MKKFGKMRI
-11 ASAALVAALSV
+11 AAAIALVAALLGSAT
-22 SSLASV
+22 ASAV
-28 MAGAQEETIVVPK
+28 GGVTAESATPT
-41 GFESEAVDI
+41 GFETQAVEI
-50 AGGNEAL
+50 TGGNEAL
-57 LGWQYYFY
+57 SGWQYYFY
-65 NDKDAAGNDRGY
+65 NETIKTYYQSNELFVR
-77 SYESE
+77 
-82 NLHVLATEKGR
+82 ATQNGR
-93 TGNALHLKREKADG
+93 TGNALEIERKKAGD
-107 ELVMYSYAFDVKAE
+107 ELWIYSYSFAVE
-121 QNYIIGAFVKSLCA
+121 SGTNYEISSFVKIADASGKLVYCIKEIDENGNDVTDSTILS
-135 QTANNKVTFKVKEQG
+135 QTQYIDRH
-150 ANGSVIGDEHA
+150 SVSG
-161 VLNSVDGRRDK
+161 VLSD
-172 WTETTFSY
+172 WTETSFTRTTEAAT
-180 KTSTSAKTL
+180 K
-189 ILKICAE
+189 KIVLRIRAE
-196 GVGDFYVDD
+196 GTGIINIDD
-205 ITVKSSNAGV
+205 LTVKKVIAPNT
-215 NSETYRMIGVGND
+215 NMFKMIGVGND
-228 GASED
+228 GKTED

-241 GVNLSSDSFDGDG
+241 ETNLSSDSSDGDG

-295 SIRLDNVTTAGER
+295 SIRLDNVTTEGKR

-323 TEWKTYNY
+323 TEWQTYNY

-337 GQTDISWMG
+337 GQTDISWIG

-489 GDNTVRSATTIEIYG
+489 GDKTVRSATTIEIYG

-684 AYAFASDNLSCT
+684 AYAFASDNSSCT

-801 IVAPLDYVEQADEFT
+801 IVAPLDYVKQADEFT

-906 TEKEAVKEFA
+906 TEKETVKEFA

-935 TEIAGYASPYAVS
+935 TEIAGYASPYGVS

>member
-1 MKKFGKTGII
+1 MKKFGKMRI
-11 ASAALVAALSV
+11 AAAIALVAALLGSAT
-22 SSLASV
+22 ASAV
-28 MAGAQEETIVVPK
+28 GGVTAESATPT
-41 GFESEAVDI
+41 GFETQAVEI
-50 AGGNEAL
+50 TGGNEAL
-57 LGWQYYFY
+57 SGWQYYFY
-65 NDKDAAGNDRGY
+65 NETIKTYYQSNELFVR
-77 SYESE
+77 
-82 NLHVLATEKGR
+82 ATQNGR
-93 TGNALHLKREKADG
+93 TGNALEIERKKAGD
-107 ELVMYSYAFDVKAE
+107 ELWIYSYSFAVE
-121 QNYIIGAFVKSLCA
+121 SGTNYEISSFVKIADASGKLVYCIKEIDENGNDVTDSTILS
-135 QTANNKVTFKVKEQG
+135 QTQYIDRH
-150 ANGSVIGDEHA
+150 SVSG
-161 VLNSVDGRRDK
+161 VLSD
-172 WTETTFSY
+172 WTETSFTRTTEAAT
-180 KTSTSAKTL
+180 K
-189 ILKICAE
+189 KIVLRIRAE
-196 GVGDFYVDD
+196 GTGIINIDD
-205 ITVKSSNAGV
+205 LTVKKVIAPNT
-215 NSETYRMIGVGND
+215 NMFKMIGVGND
-228 GASED
+228 GKSED

-241 GVNLSSDSFDGDG
+241 ETNLSSDSSDGDG

-295 SIRLDNVTTAGER
+295 SIRLDNVTTAGKR

-489 GDNTVRSATTIEIYG
+489 GDKTVRSATTIEIYG

-642 PEGTESI
+642 PEGSESI

-671 GEDCANVGGKQYN
+671 GEDCANVGGEQYN

-801 IVAPLDYVEQADEFT
+801 IVAPLDYVKQADEFT

-831 SDTFNAEVN
+831 SDSFNAEVN

-906 TEKEAVKEFA
+906 TEKETVKEFA

>member
-1 MKKFGKTGII
+1 MKKFGKMRI
-11 ASAALVAALSV
+11 AAAIALVAALLGSAT
-22 SSLASV
+22 ASAV
-28 MAGAQEETIVVPK
+28 GGVTAESATPT
-41 GFESEAVDI
+41 GFETQAVEI
-50 AGGNEAL
+50 TGGNEAL
-57 LGWQYYFY
+57 SGWQYYFY
-65 NDKDAAGNDRGY
+65 NETIKTYYQSNELFVR
-77 SYESE
+77 
-82 NLHVLATEKGR
+82 ATKNGR
-93 TGNALHLKREKADG
+93 TGNALEIERKKAGD
-107 ELVMYSYAFDVKAE
+107 ELWIYSYSFAVE
-121 QNYIIGAFVKSLCA
+121 SGTNYEISSFVKIADASGKLVYCIKEIDENGNDVTDSTILS
-135 QTANNKVTFKVKEQG
+135 QTQYIDRH
-150 ANGSVIGDEHA
+150 SVSG
-161 VLNSVDGRRDK
+161 VLSD
-172 WTETTFSY
+172 WTETSFTRTTEAAT
-180 KTSTSAKTL
+180 K
-189 ILKICAE
+189 KIVLRIRAE
-196 GVGDFYVDD
+196 GTGIINIDD
-205 ITVKSSNAGV
+205 LTVKKVIAPNT
-215 NSETYRMIGVGND
+215 NMFKMIGVGND

-241 GVNLSSDSFDGDG
+241 ETNLSSDSSDGDG

-295 SIRLDNVTTAGER
+295 SIRLDNVTTAGKR

-413 GSGSRGYLRLDTSR
+413 GSGARGYLRLDTSR

-489 GDNTVRSATTIEIYG
+489 GDKTVRSATTIEIYG

-513 FKNISIKNAAGNE
+513 FKNISIKNAAGDE

-671 GEDCANVGGKQYN
+671 GEDCANVGGEQYN
-684 AYAFASDNLSCT
+684 AYAFASDNSSCT

-737 EDFDTQ
+737 EDFHTQ

-801 IVAPLDYVEQADEFT
+801 IVAPLDYVKQADEFT

-871 AVEKDGVVTYYYGEY
+871 AVKKDGVVTYYYGEY

-906 TEKEAVKEFA
+906 TEKETVKEFA

-956 TAADGADINNVK
+956 TAVDGADINNVK